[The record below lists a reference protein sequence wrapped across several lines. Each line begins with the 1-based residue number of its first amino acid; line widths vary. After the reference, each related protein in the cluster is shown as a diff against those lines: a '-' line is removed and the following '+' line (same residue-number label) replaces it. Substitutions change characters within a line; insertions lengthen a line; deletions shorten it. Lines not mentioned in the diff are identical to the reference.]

1 MSKQRKHHQLLF
13 EIGQNFAVPEDLTDQ
28 DAAHP
33 VDKNAP
39 ALKKLTRKV
48 ASFPDLNHFQFNHT
62 DTLLV
67 SPSVRNLSGVII
79 HCDIRFSIVC
89 YYSYAYKSNKIIGL
103 YKENN

>member
-28 DAAHP
+28 EEALP

-48 ASFPDLNHFQFNHT
+48 ASFPDLNHFQLHPLY
-62 DTLLV
+62 TLLFIYCFHYI
-67 SPSVRNLSGVII
+67 SII
-79 HCDIRFSIVC
+79 SC
-89 YYSYAYKSNKIIGL
+89 
-103 YKENN
+103 